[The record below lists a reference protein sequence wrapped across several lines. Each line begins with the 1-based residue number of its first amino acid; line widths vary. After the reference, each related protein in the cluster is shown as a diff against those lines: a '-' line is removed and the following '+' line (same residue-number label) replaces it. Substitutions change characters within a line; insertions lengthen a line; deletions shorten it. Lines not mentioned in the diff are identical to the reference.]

1 MVLSVC
7 CAILTSKI
15 LGILEFGLMMFAL
28 YWMICQ
34 NHHLHLYMWCFLI
47 PGQRPVMPK
56 GGSSVPPFWTSWHS
70 VLSLGAVCVLPAIT
84 LLQNLGCWL
93 RFYVIPHSAGQ
104 PNQLR
109 IGVYVL
115 LTGHSH
121 DTWWRVSMKDVHP
134 AGLTSN
140 ATSWQ
145 PSLAFFLCYVYNNR
159 NPDVKIRWAKSP
171 PFLLQFFSMKMRNL

>member
-1 MVLSVC
+1 
-7 CAILTSKI
+7 
-15 LGILEFGLMMFAL
+15 MFVWYL
-28 YWMICQ
+28 MICHNQ
-34 NHHLHLYMWCFLI
+34 HLHLYTWCFLI

-56 GGSSVPPFWTSWHS
+56 GGFSVLPCWTSWHS
-70 VLSLGAVCVLPAIT
+70 VLSRGAVCVLRAIT

-93 RFYVIPHSAGQ
+93 RFCVIPHSAGR

-115 LTGHSH
+115 LAGHSH
-121 DTWWRVSMKDVHP
+121 DTWWRVRMKDVHP

-145 PSLAFFLCYVYNNR
+145 PSLAFFLCYDYIEVSK
-159 NPDVKIRWAKSP
+159 PDVKIRWAKSP
-171 PFLLQFFSMKMRNL
+171 PFLLQFVSMNMSIL